1 MAKFFVSPEAIHA
14 NHVSIVGEDAAHI
27 VRVLRMKPADEI
39 LLCDAQGMDYKGV
52 ISSLRETSV
61 DVDILQTWRCE
72 NEPPIA
78 VTLFQGLP
86 KGDKMEWIIQKCVEL
101 GVSEIVPVATEFAVA
116 KMADQKSETKKLVRW
131 NKISQEAAKQCGR
144 GILPQVTSSMNLKA
158 AVARASTFDLV
169 FVPYEKDA
177 ACQEHALR
185 ALLEKFKAQNSLDS
199 TPAKSAPAQ
208 SAPRVAFFIGP
219 EGGFSEKEMDLFL
232 EYAIPPIS
240 LGKRILRTETAG
252 MVVLSILMYEL
263 ENGWN

>member
-1 MAKFFVSPEAIHA
+1 MAKFFVSPEAMHA

-27 VRVLRMKPADEI
+27 VRVLRMKPAEEI
-39 LLCDAQGMDYKGV
+39 LLCDAQGIDYKGV
-52 ISSLRETSV
+52 ISAVRETSV
-61 DVDILQTWRCE
+61 DVEILQTWRCE

-101 GVSEIVPVATEFAVA
+101 GVSEIVPVTTAFAVA
-116 KMADQKSETKKLVRW
+116 KIADQKSEAKKLARW

-144 GILPQVTSSMNLKA
+144 GILPQVTASMNLKTA
-158 AVARASTFDLV
+158 IARASAFDLV

-177 ACQEHALR
+177 ACQDNALR
-185 ALLEKFKAQNSLDS
+185 ALIEGYQAHPSKDAAV
-199 TPAKSAPAQ
+199 PQ
-208 SAPRVAFFIGP
+208 SKPRVGFFIGP
-219 EGGFSEKEMDLFL
+219 EGGFSEKELDLFL
-232 EYAIPPIS
+232 AHAIPPIS

-263 ENGWN
+263 ENGDF